1 MTDPFIYEL
10 SEHTDV
16 VVFFGINNA
25 NLHLL
30 KNLFPHLRIMARG
43 HAIKLEGDPEKVA
56 VLMDH
61 LRQLERFCVENNK
74 LSEGDIIELV
84 KGNEPAEVRFDNL
97 IVHGVSGKPVTART
111 QNQQRLV

>member
-1 MTDPFIYEL
+1 
-10 SEHTDV
+10 
-16 VVFFGINNA
+16 
-25 NLHLL
+25 
-30 KNLFPHLRIMARG
+30 MARG